1 MSSSFSNKKLRILSK
16 FEQKNGTETDFRN
29 ENFDHFWDLRQF
41 PASGKQNGSKKSI
54 AWPTS
59 DLVKDN
65 ICTSVSLEHKWTLK
79 GLIRF

>member
-1 MSSSFSNKKLRILSK
+1 MEQQPI
-16 FEQKNGTETDFRN
+16 FETKTLITFGTCDNSQLLGNRMGPN
-29 ENFDHFWDLRQF
+29 
-41 PASGKQNGSKKSI
+41 KKSI